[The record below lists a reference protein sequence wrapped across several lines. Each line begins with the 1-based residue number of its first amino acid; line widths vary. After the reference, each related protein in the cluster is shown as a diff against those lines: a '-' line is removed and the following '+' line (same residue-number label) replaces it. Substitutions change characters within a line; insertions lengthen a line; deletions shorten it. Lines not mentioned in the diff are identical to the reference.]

1 MDDYARLAKEQQQ
14 LELENLVRSRNDITI
29 HVDATRV
36 FEHYQ
41 PPPISPFGRASAK
54 KQRTPTVIDSLERTE
69 ISQLY
74 MKNSFLVRRQHT
86 DLDGSFGETMSR
98 VEADINN
105 CNSPFLCNRPSLD
118 LGHS

>member
-36 FEHYQ
+36 FENYQ
-41 PPPISPFGRASAK
+41 PPPISPFGRASTK

-74 MKNSFLVRRQHT
+74 MKNSFLVRCQFT
-86 DLDGSFGETMSR
+86 DLDVSFGETMPR
-98 VEADINN
+98 VEVDINN
-105 CNSPFLCNRPSLD
+105 CLPLFLRKRPSLD
-118 LGHS
+118 PGRS

>member
-41 PPPISPFGRASAK
+41 PPPISPFGRASTK

-74 MKNSFLVRRQHT
+74 MKNSFLVRRQDM
-86 DLDGSFGETMSR
+86 DLDGCAFGDTMYR
-98 VEADINN
+98 DINN
-105 CNSPFLCNRPSLD
+105 CNPLLLRNRPSLD
-118 LGHS
+118 PGHS

>member
-86 DLDGSFGETMSR
+86 DLDGSFGES
-98 VEADINN
+98 
-105 CNSPFLCNRPSLD
+105 LCR
-118 LGHS
+118 GRY